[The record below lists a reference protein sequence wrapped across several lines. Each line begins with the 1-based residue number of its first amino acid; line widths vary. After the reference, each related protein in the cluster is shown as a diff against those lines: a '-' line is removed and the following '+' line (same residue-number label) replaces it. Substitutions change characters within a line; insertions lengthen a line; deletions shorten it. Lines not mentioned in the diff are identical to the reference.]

1 MKTLTIKI
9 GADQTVAYRAR
20 LMEGT
25 PAEMGALY
33 VLLPPDGADT
43 GKSHPAG
50 VELTDGKNKHIIL
63 FDCIEVQGSD
73 AFGFVFST
81 KSRSGRI
88 GEFLSFA

>member
-9 GADQTVAYRAR
+9 GADQTVAYKAR

-25 PAEMGALY
+25 PSEMGALY
-33 VLLPPDGADT
+33 VLLPPDGTDT

-50 VELTDGKNKHIIL
+50 VELIDGKNKHIIL
-63 FDCIEVQGSD
+63 FDCVEVQGSD

-81 KSRSGRI
+81 KGRSGRI
-88 GEFLSFA
+88 GEFVSFS

>member
-9 GADQTVAYRAR
+9 GADQIVAYKAR
-20 LMEGT
+20 LMDGT
-25 PAEMGALY
+25 PPEMGALY
-33 VLLPPDGADT
+33 VLLPTDGVDT
-43 GKSHPAG
+43 GKSQPTA

-63 FDCIEVQGSD
+63 FDCVEVQGSD

-88 GEFLSFA
+88 GEFVSFS